1 MFSCLFESIQIFIT
15 NLCQSYWT
23 GAVVISV
30 GHYKNNSRLNL
41 FMKLLLSELLSSQD
55 VMLAMC
61 SGTAAWDVKGAAF
74 AAVSYCKKIH
84 LHPPKHFPHK
94 HIWKRHLYKFCHLC
108 FTFEIHRLVSYL
120 QKLVWK
126 CIMSSQNNQVDQVGL
141 NGLNQ
146 GKTYQ
151 RIWEEHRNVFFF
163 FTSFVCEH
171 FISSSFFSI
180 WATSTK
186 QQRVIKTINLRC
198 YVMLDI
204 CYVLHNI
211 MIEIR
216 TRNVRPQTAT

>member
-30 GHYKNNSRLNL
+30 RHYKNNSRLNL

-55 VMLAMC
+55 VVLVMC

-74 AAVSYCKKIH
+74 EKIH

-94 HIWKRHLYKFCHLC
+94 HICKGHLYKFCHLC
-108 FTFEIHRLVSYL
+108 FTFKIHRLISHL

-151 RIWEEHRNVFFF
+151 RIWEDRNVFFF
-163 FTSFVCEH
+163 FLLLSCVNISFHLV
-171 FISSSFFSI
+171 FS
-180 WATSTK
+180 AYGLQARK
-186 QQRVIKTINLRC
+186 NK
-198 YVMLDI
+198 
-204 CYVLHNI
+204 
-211 MIEIR
+211 E
-216 TRNVRPQTAT
+216 